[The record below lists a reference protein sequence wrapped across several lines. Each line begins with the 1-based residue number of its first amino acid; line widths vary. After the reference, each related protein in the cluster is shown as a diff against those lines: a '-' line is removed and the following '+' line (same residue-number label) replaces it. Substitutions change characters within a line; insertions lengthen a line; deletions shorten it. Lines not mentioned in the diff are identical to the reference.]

1 MNKKNE
7 EYRKYLNDLKEK
19 ERQWAEEKRKLEEI
33 EKKTER
39 IIKIKPRKI
48 QYNILIIKNNKKTKV
63 ETKKNGDTKLCRKEK
78 KLKEENN

>member
-7 EYRKYLNDLKEK
+7 EYRKYINDLKEK

-48 QYNILIIKNNKKTKV
+48 QYNILIIKNNKKLLYPYLLIF
-63 ETKKNGDTKLCRKEK
+63 LCFI
-78 KLKEENN
+78 

>member
-7 EYRKYLNDLKEK
+7 EYRKYINDLKEK

-48 QYNILIIKNNKKTKV
+48 QYNILIIKNNKKLLYPYLWIF
-63 ETKKNGDTKLCRKEK
+63 LCFI
-78 KLKEENN
+78 